1 MTKKD
6 EKEFVNHL
14 HGKRMKKY
22 IILAAII
29 MAVAAAFWVQHVKIK
44 RLTEVPEQYRNTI
57 AGRQDVPNER
67 QFERNQSREFGVV
80 IGGIQKVP
88 GGRFGVDKD
97 VAGKEPGFGTGYNNP
112 NGNNQ
117 RIAGNRPG

>member
-1 MTKKD
+1 
-6 EKEFVNHL
+6 
-14 HGKRMKKY
+14 MKKY

-44 RLTEVPEQYRNTI
+44 RLTEE
-57 AGRQDVPNER
+57 QDVSNER

-88 GGRFGVDKD
+88 GG
-97 VAGKEPGFGTGYNNP
+97 
-112 NGNNQ
+112 
-117 RIAGNRPG
+117 

>member
-1 MTKKD
+1 MGATRQN
-6 EKEFVNHL
+6 KEVDRET
-14 HGKRMKKY
+14 GQ
-22 IILAAII
+22 I
-29 MAVAAAFWVQHVKIK
+29 
-44 RLTEVPEQYRNTI
+44 PEQYRNTI

-97 VAGKEPGFGTGYNNP
+97 VADKEPGFAKGYDGA
-112 NGNNQ
+112 NGNDK
-117 RIAGNRPG
+117 RITGEGPG